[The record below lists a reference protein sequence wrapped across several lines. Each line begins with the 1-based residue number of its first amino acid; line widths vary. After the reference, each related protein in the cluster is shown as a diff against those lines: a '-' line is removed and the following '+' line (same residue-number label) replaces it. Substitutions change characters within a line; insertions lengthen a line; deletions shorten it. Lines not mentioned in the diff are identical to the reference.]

1 MSGKSGRHQLIL
13 WRTLY
18 HALVVS
24 TWALVLLQAGL
35 HGRVV
40 VSPLEVFGVE

>member
-1 MSGKSGRHQLIL
+1 MSCKGGSHQLVL

-24 TWALVLLQAGL
+24 AWALVLFQAGL
-35 HGRVV
+35 HRRVV